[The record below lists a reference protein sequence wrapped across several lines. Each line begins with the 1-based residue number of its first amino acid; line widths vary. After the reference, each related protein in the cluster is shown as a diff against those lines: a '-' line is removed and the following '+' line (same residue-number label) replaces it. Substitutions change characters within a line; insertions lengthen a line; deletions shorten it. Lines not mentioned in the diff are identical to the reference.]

1 MKALAATFLALIALF
16 CGGCSLFFVVMGGS
30 QIMDFALF
38 WIPGLAIAALCIWG
52 LRRMYPRSAPT
63 PPTAPEDQQSA
74 GNTPD
79 QPPNNPRRPS
89 RRA

>member
-38 WIPGLAIAALCIWG
+38 WVLGFAIAGLCILA
-52 LRRMYPRSAPT
+52 LRQMYPAAAPPESAEQHSHDT
-63 PPTAPEDQQSA
+63 P
-74 GNTPD
+74 PD
-79 QPPNNPRRPS
+79 QPS
-89 RRA
+89 E

>member
-38 WIPGLAIAALCIWG
+38 WGPGLAIAALCIWG
-52 LRRMYPRSAPT
+52 LRR
-63 PPTAPEDQQSA
+63 
-74 GNTPD
+74 
-79 QPPNNPRRPS
+79 
-89 RRA
+89 

>member
-38 WIPGLAIAALCIWG
+38 WGPGLAIAALCIWG
-52 LRRMYPRSAPT
+52 LRRMYPRT
-63 PPTAPEDQQSA
+63 TAAAADQQSA
-74 GNTPD
+74 GEPPTS
-79 QPPNNPRRPS
+79 PPNDPRGPS
-89 RRA
+89 PKA

>member
-38 WIPGLAIAALCIWG
+38 WGPGLAIAGLCIWG
-52 LRRMYPRSAPT
+52 LRRMYPRSAAT
-63 PPTAPEDQQSA
+63 PAADSTNQHSA
-74 GNTPD
+74 VHTPD
-79 QPPNNPRRPS
+79 QPPE
-89 RRA
+89 